1 MRRDSGL
8 SGTALA
14 ATLGMAF
21 LFGTSFVASKVGLSG
36 FSPTQLVFFRFLV
49 AAGLFLGLTPWTP
62 RVALSQSQ
70 RRGVLLL
77 ALLEPG
83 AYFFLESYGLQ
94 RTQASTASVLIATI
108 PVFVLI
114 LEAVFL
120 RVKVVALDAG
130 LILASLFGVALLL
143 TAGGWERAFGGTL
156 LGNLLVLGAALSAS
170 VYTLVAR
177 TLMASV
183 DALTVTRW
191 QAIFAVLFYFPF
203 AAGAWVQGHHLPT
216 SWQPWAAVVYL
227 GVACSFGAYF
237 LLNYALSR
245 ARPSLVAAFS
255 NLIPVVATALS
266 VLILNEKLVA
276 QQLLGAA
283 ITVGAI
289 ATLTLRHRGEAA
301 PTAG

>member
-1 MRRDSGL
+1 MTGR
-8 SGTALA
+8 ALA

-36 FSPTQLVFFRFLV
+36 FSPTQLVFFRFAV
-49 AAGLFLGLTPWTP
+49 AALLFSALSPWTP
-62 RVALSQSQ
+62 RVSLSPAQARS
-70 RRGVLLL
+70 VLLL

-120 RVKVVALDAG
+120 KVRVALTDAS
-130 LILASLFGVALLL
+130 LILASLLGVALLL
-143 TAGGWERAFGGTL
+143 TAGGWDRALGGTF

-177 TLMASV
+177 RLMAEV

-191 QAIFAVLFYFPF
+191 QASFAVLFYLPF
-203 AAGAWVQGHHLPT
+203 AAGAYLRGHRLPT
-216 SWQPWAAVVYL
+216 SATAWAAVVYL

-255 NLIPVVATALS
+255 NLIPVVATGLS
-266 VLILNEKLVA
+266 VMLLGEKLVS

-289 ATLTLRHRGEAA
+289 ATLTLRHREGA
-301 PTAG
+301 PPPPAG